1 VSEQRSRAPFIVLRV
16 LWTCVSLHKL
26 WDCLWSVG
34 VLWLCKGNAPEL
46 PLWLWKC
53 DSTVFVSFPF
63 LVLYCPSVYIYC
75 SGLGV
80 SPQSHSLHCRL
91 VASLFSLLIQ
101 SHSLHCSPLGALSLK
116 GPLSRIFNN
125 DRCTWWILRQAE
137 LPSWSAR
144 NWNPVYRN
152 KMPVYWLTKMFNPWS
167 IGSRIWGNEKCI
179 NLV

>member
-1 VSEQRSRAPFIVLRV
+1 MLFKQTGEKGVDVIVACAVSEQRSRAPFIVLRV

-46 PLWLWKC
+46 PFWLWKC

-63 LVLYCPSVYIYC
+63 LVLYCPPVYIYY

-80 SPQSHSLHCRL
+80 SP
-91 VASLFSLLIQ
+91 Q

-116 GPLSRIFNN
+116 GPLSCVFNKG
-125 DRCTWWILRQAE
+125 C
-137 LPSWSAR
+137 
-144 NWNPVYRN
+144 
-152 KMPVYWLTKMFNPWS
+152 
-167 IGSRIWGNEKCI
+167 
-179 NLV
+179 